1 MSMDDEGAGDERTLM
16 MREVETLRGEVE
28 EANEDFKRIAALLVK
43 EQLHIER
50 RSGLDVRALVAGV
63 ILGALATA
71 AGVLASHLPVFL

>member
-71 AGVLASHLPVFL
+71 AGVLASHLPGFL